1 MNEAH
6 RLHTMLETGA
16 KAPTDFVTGCIHFDR
31 IDIPIDHELRLAYSH
46 GLATK
51 QNINQYYFVAVSYS
65 GVVHASDCRTLKDG
79 IASEFL
85 SFKLPHGLKI
95 CGVRHDFEVKIE
107 VYGWSVVDEK
117 SHCSKGM
124 TLKSKLTPK
133 KSNKQKLVASPGGP
147 MAIRTSQ
154 FTLRGSLTLTHK
166 NLLKKKQSLT
176 ELNDKSLN
184 GMIDLQVKL
193 EPEFKKSYSNF
204 LHFYEDS
211 DGSWRRRWVKLE
223 GHLLKYWLTPE
234 AAERGEEPLNE
245 IDMKLCVNPYIGRLT
260 TDICPRKN
268 SFSLI
273 LASYPDKTANRVNYI
288 LNKNYSSINRLV
300 LYYNCAI

>member
-6 RLHTMLETGA
+6 RLQTLLQTNT
-16 KAPTDFVTGCIHFDR
+16 KAPTDFVTGSIDFER
-31 IDIPIDHELRLAYSH
+31 IDVPIDHQLRLAYSH
-46 GLATK
+46 GLAAK
-51 QNINQYYFVAVSYS
+51 EFLNQFYFVAVSYS
-65 GVVHASDCRTLKDG
+65 GVVHASECRTLREG

-107 VYGWSVVDEK
+107 IFGWTVVEEK
-117 SHCSKGM
+117 SHGSKG
-124 TLKSKLTPK
+124 LKSKLTPK
-133 KSNKQKLVASPGGP
+133 KSNKQKVISSPATA
-147 MAIRTSQ
+147 MAIRNSQ

-166 NLLKKKQSLT
+166 NLLKKKQALT
-176 ELNDKSLN
+176 EFLDKSLN
-184 GMIDLQVKL
+184 GTVDLQVKL

-223 GHLLKYWLTPE
+223 GHKLFYWLTPE
-234 AAERGEEPLNE
+234 SAERGDPPLNE
-245 IDMKLCVNPYIGRLT
+245 IDMKLCINPSISRLT
-260 TDICPRKN
+260 SDVCPRKN

-273 LASYPDKTANRVNYI
+273 LATYPDQTANRINYL
-288 LNKNYSSINRLV
+288 LNKNYTSVNR
-300 LYYNCAI
+300 